1 MPRGVV
7 LPIAQRSQIKECTA
21 GKKTVSPVGQ
31 FLWPEALAAL
41 DDLVEV
47 KVVLDGDEL
56 MGKETVCMENS
67 FLEKL
72 WRCPIRGENW
82 FLSVPSAGR
91 ATLMLKR
98 PAWL

>member
-47 KVVLDGDEL
+47 KVVL
-56 MGKETVCMENS
+56 MVTS
-67 FLEKL
+67 
-72 WRCPIRGENW
+72 
-82 FLSVPSAGR
+82 
-91 ATLMLKR
+91 
-98 PAWL
+98 